1 MNRLLSSMDPQQD
14 VVKSTNDFQMV
25 GNRKHSHIDESHET
39 IDIQMAISHYMPPRF
54 PMYQVI
60 DQNDVTNFKELWD
73 FIYHNKSDGT
83 RTQSLLS
90 SLFDSF
96 YDKLFER
103 SETFKRFFGGD
114 FKLRCKLLTKQ
125 MMFFTTLDLDH
136 NVQKVFDDLG
146 RMHTKMGISN
156 WQYSLFV
163 EVLLESLA
171 TVLGDHAEPVKMRSA
186 TRVVS
191 FALYKLL
198 EATLIPEIIEP
209 FEMEVNFQGEPPLKK
224 QREPDNNEKK
234 KQSKIN
240 SGSSSG
246 RTASTGRR
254 SSRGDGNNSSIH
266 LSG

>member
-1 MNRLLSSMDPQQD
+1 MNRQASFEF
-14 VVKSTNDFQMV
+14 VKATNDFTMI
-25 GNRKHSHIDESHET
+25 GNRKHAYIDESNL
-39 IDIQMAISHYMPPRF
+39 IVDIQMAISHYMPPRF

-60 DQNDVTNFKELWD
+60 DQNDVSNFKELWD
-73 FIYHNKSDGT
+73 YIYHNKSEST

-90 SLFDSF
+90 SLFDTF

-125 MMFFTTLDLDH
+125 MMFFTTLDLDN

-146 RMHTKMGISN
+146 SMHTKMGISN

-171 TVLGDHAEPVKMRSA
+171 TVLGEQAEPVKMRSA

-209 FEMEVNFQGEPPLKK
+209 FEMEVNFQGDPPLKK
-224 QREPDNNEKK
+224 KREPVNNQKK
-234 KQSKIN
+234 KTSKSGSSIGRSFASTNSSSGNN
-240 SGSSSG
+240 SGSM
-246 RTASTGRR
+246 
-254 SSRGDGNNSSIH
+254 D
-266 LSG
+266 